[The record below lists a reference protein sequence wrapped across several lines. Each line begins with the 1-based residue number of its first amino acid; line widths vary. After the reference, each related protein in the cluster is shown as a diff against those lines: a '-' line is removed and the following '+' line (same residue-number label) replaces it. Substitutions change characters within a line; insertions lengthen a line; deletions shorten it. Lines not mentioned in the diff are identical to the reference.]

1 MEEFTIRDY
10 QGNRTRIELDLT
22 YVDTIT
28 LGDDF
33 GDQTL
38 RILYKDG
45 HKQYIHAGS
54 YDDLGRHTL
63 DVYSNNQLHTPTDLT
78 YLDDLN

>member
-1 MEEFTIRDY
+1 MQEFTIRDY
-10 QGNRTRIELDLT
+10 GGHKTRIDLDLT
-22 YVDTIT
+22 HIDTIT

-38 RILYKDG
+38 SILYKDG
-45 HKQYIHAGS
+45 HKDYIHAGS

-63 DVYSNNQLHTPTDLT
+63 EVYSNNQLHTSPDLST
-78 YLDDLN
+78 LDDLN